1 MVSQVARRTKP
12 SHIIRLGVV
21 FMVRVALLFPTQRT
35 GLTLHFPRDDGVLN
49 QLMSAPL
56 LWIAAL
62 PFHLAWRPIP

>member
-1 MVSQVARRTKP
+1 
-12 SHIIRLGVV
+12 
-21 FMVRVALLFPTQRT
+21 MVRVALLFPTQRT

-62 PFHLAWRPIP
+62 PFHLAWMPIP